1 MKTQPPDKNLQDKPD
16 VVLKLAEEQVSLS
29 KEQVVDGRVTV
40 TRSTTEH
47 DEAIS
52 TLLRHERV
60 EVEHVP
66 KAQRIEVMP
75 EIREENGVLIVPV
88 VEEEIEIVRKLIL
101 REELHIRRIEQ
112 QVPFEEVVTLRKQ
125 HVKVEKEEDTS
136 SSQSI
141 REE

>member
-16 VVLKLAEEQVSLS
+16 VVLKLAEEQVTLS

-47 DEAIS
+47 DEVIN
-52 TLLRHERV
+52 TLLRHDKV

-75 EIREENGVLIVPV
+75 EIREEDGVLIVPV
-88 VEEEIEIVRKLIL
+88 VEEEIEIVRKLVL
-101 REELHIRRIEQ
+101 REELHIRRVEQ

-125 HVKVEKEEDTS
+125 HVKVEKEEDKP

>member
-47 DEAIS
+47 DEAIN